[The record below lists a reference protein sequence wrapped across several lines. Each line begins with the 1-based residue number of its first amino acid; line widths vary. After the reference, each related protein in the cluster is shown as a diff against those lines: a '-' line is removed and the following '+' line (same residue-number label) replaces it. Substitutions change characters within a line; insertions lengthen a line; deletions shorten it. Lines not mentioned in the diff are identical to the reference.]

1 MTDAIDNVTL
11 VVLGLA
17 GLLAVGRV
25 LRRGSSLPDRVAGAD
40 TVTQVVAAGI
50 AVGIAVSGE
59 IAFLDV
65 LIVVTML
72 GFIGTITVARY
83 VEKRGARA

>member
-1 MTDAIDNVTL
+1 MTDVIDSVTL

-17 GLLAVGRV
+17 GLLAVARV
-25 LRRGSSLPDRVAGAD
+25 VRREGSLPNRVAGAD
-40 TVTQVVAAGI
+40 TFTQVVAAAI

-59 IAFLDV
+59 VAFLDV
-65 LIVVTML
+65 LIIVTML